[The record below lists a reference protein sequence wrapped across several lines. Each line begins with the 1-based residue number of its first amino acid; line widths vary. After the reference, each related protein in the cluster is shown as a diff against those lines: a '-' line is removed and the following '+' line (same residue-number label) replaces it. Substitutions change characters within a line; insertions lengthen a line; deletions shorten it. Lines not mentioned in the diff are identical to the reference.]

1 MGQQSAVA
9 SQMKKI
15 KGDQLIV
22 PSNDVYEHAQSL
34 LDPIARRA
42 YEHFES
48 RGGAHG
54 HDLED
59 WCRAEAEL
67 LQPVNVELSDS
78 GDALLVIAD
87 VADYRPEDLRVSV
100 EPQSLRICGRLPA
113 EKKLPSKPEKE
124 LSRLDGFFVSFDLPT
139 LINSSQVSVTI
150 TQDDLLKVL
159 LPKLMQPEV
168 ATGADMKN

>member
-1 MGQQSAVA
+1 MGQKSAVA

-15 KGDQLIV
+15 DGDRLIV
-22 PSNDVYEHAQSL
+22 PPSEVYEHAQSL

-42 YEHFES
+42 YELFES
-48 RGGAHG
+48 RGGTHG

-87 VADYRPEDLRVSV
+87 VAGYRPEDLRVSV
-100 EPQSLRICGRLPA
+100 EPQSLRICGRSSA
-113 EKKLPSKPEKE
+113 GKKVPDKSEE
-124 LSRLDGFFVSFDLPT
+124 DFRRFDGFFVSFDLPAH
-139 LINSSQVSVTI
+139 INSSQASANI

-159 LPKLMQPEV
+159 LPKLIQPEV
-168 ATGADMKN
+168 GAGADMKG

>member
-1 MGQQSAVA
+1 MGQKSAVA

-15 KGDQLIV
+15 DGDRLIV
-22 PSNDVYEHAQSL
+22 PPSEIYEHAQSL

-42 YEHFES
+42 YELFES

-54 HDLED
+54 YDLED

-87 VADYRPEDLRVSV
+87 VAGYRPEDLRVSV
-100 EPQSLRICGRLPA
+100 EPQSLRICGR
-113 EKKLPSKPEKE
+113 
-124 LSRLDGFFVSFDLPT
+124 
-139 LINSSQVSVTI
+139 SS
-150 TQDDLLKVL
+150 
-159 LPKLMQPEV
+159 
-168 ATGADMKN
+168 A